1 MKLIYL
7 IFVRTF
13 LNFLARC
20 FQAELKSSPRD
31 NAIADVDLDHMDNS
45 EEDTKKETVNLKCDE
60 KIQILKEQNL
70 TISSLKQHISIQE
83 CILHS
88 SIN

>member
-1 MKLIYL
+1 MIYL

-31 NAIADVDLDHMDNS
+31 NAIADVDLDHMDN
-45 EEDTKKETVNLKCDE
+45 EENTKKETVNLKCDE